1 MSATSPHPILV
12 VDDNPETR
20 DVLLR
25 VLALHGHP
33 VVAVRDGHEALDYLI
48 RTQGAASVII
58 LDLFMQGMTGP
69 AFLSAREARA
79 ELAKIPVIVYSGY
92 DVEPFPNVAAYLR
105 KSTDPDVLLE
115 TVARVQR
122 GTPDPK

>member
-1 MSATSPHPILV
+1 VTAPAPHPVLV

-20 DVLLR
+20 EVLLR

-33 VVAVRDGHEALDYLI
+33 VVAVRDGHEALDYLV

-69 AFLSAREARA
+69 GFLSARAART
-79 ELAKIPVIVYSGY
+79 ELARIPVIVYSGY
-92 DVEPFPNVAAYLR
+92 DVEPLPNVAAYVR
-105 KSTDPDVLLE
+105 KSADPAVLLD
-115 TVARVQR
+115 TIGRLQR
-122 GTPDPK
+122 LSSAD